1 MIHEL
6 FKEKVKLGKKGQITI
21 PKCIRDEDNLKEDD
35 VFIVQ
40 HMPGGDIIL
49 SKQISINTPEDLMIE
64 AIMSAPPFDADA
76 AWEEIKR
83 ERRQDR

>member
-49 SKQISINTPEDLMIE
+49 SKQILSATMSPTRIYGTPL
-64 AIMSAPPFDADA
+64 S
-76 AWEEIKR
+76 
-83 ERRQDR
+83 